1 MMLRERAHII
11 DAALRASDL
20 LALTASFLLAYL
32 VRDGLLGE
40 KVAGRPGLYPI
51 ERYWPLLVLT
61 LLAWVTISWLS
72 RLYEAYRL
80 RTLATETRL
89 LAQTM
94 VFVAAFAA
102 ATGFLTKQGSVSRQF
117 VCFYFVFGMGL
128 LFTNRL
134 LLRSVLY
141 ALRRHGYSTRIVAVV
156 GTNDLARQVA
166 EGIVARRDWGY
177 HFAGYIEAP
186 DEPGPSRV
194 GPVIGDLSRLGRML
208 ENKVL
213 DEIIFAVT
221 RERLVDV
228 EAAVLLCREKGVT
241 ARICLD
247 LPLRGMKELYVE
259 QLDGIPMLSV
269 Y

>member
-1 MMLRERAHII
+1 MMLRERARII

-20 LALTASFLLAYL
+20 LALSGSFLLAYL
-32 VRDGLLGE
+32 VRDRLLGE

-72 RLYEAYRL
+72 RVYEAYRL
-80 RTLATETRL
+80 RTLVTEMSL
-89 LAQTM
+89 LGRTM
-94 VFVAAFAA
+94 VLVAAFAA
-102 ATGFLTKQGSVSRQF
+102 ATGFLTRQGDVSRQF
-117 VCFYFVFGMGL
+117 VCFYFVFGIGL
-128 LFTNRL
+128 LFANRL
-134 LLRSVLY
+134 LLRSALY
-141 ALRRHGYSTRIVAVV
+141 ALRRRGYSTRIVAVV
-156 GTNDLARQVA
+156 GTNDLAHEVA
-166 EGIVARRDWGY
+166 ESIVARKDWGY
-177 HFAGYIEAP
+177 HLAGYIEAP
-186 DEPGPSRV
+186 DEPGPRRV

-208 ENKVL
+208 ETKVL
-213 DEIIFAVT
+213 DEVIFAVT

-247 LPLRGMKELYVE
+247 LPLRGTKSLYLE